1 MDERDFKLLTTLNK
15 TRNITQ
21 AADIL
26 YISQSSLS
34 KRIRVIERELGVS
47 LMLRSRQGIH
57 FTAAGEAVL
66 KHTSEAAKQLALMR
80 KAIEASRN
88 YVCGTLKAGVS
99 INYALYCLPDLLAS
113 YQGKYP
119 HVNTHITTDQSRN
132 LYLQLQ
138 NGVIDIAIL
147 RGEYDDWKGEKNL
160 LDREGIYAIY
170 SQQDEYKSLTEI
182 PYIGRKTDAD
192 FERELAQWMHENNI
206 RIEEQ
211 GIYVDNI
218 TTCVEM
224 VRRGLGWGIV
234 PKICLKDFNGCVR
247 PLFFANGEPLIRST
261 YIMYSIQSLDLPQV
275 KAFIDLIRNP
285 QEEFSYV
292 QL

>member
-57 FTAAGEAVL
+57 FTAVGEAVL

-80 KAIEASRN
+80 KSIDANRN
-88 YVCGTLKAGVS
+88 YICGTLNAGVS
-99 INYALYCLPDLLAS
+99 INYALFCLPDFLVS
-113 YQGKYP
+113 YRGKYP
-119 HVNTHITTDQSRN
+119 HVNTCITTDQSRN

-138 NGVIDIAIL
+138 NGIIDVAIL
-147 RGEYDDWKGEKNL
+147 RGEYNDWKGEKIL
-160 LDREGIYAIY
+160 LSREKICAICN
-170 SQQDEYKSLTEI
+170 QQNENTSLTEI

-206 RIEEQ
+206 RPEEH

-218 TTCVEM
+218 ITCVEM
-224 VRRGLGWGIV
+224 VRRGLGWAIV
-234 PKICLKDFNGCVR
+234 PEICLKNFSGCVHQ
-247 PLFFANGEPLIRST
+247 LFFANGEPLIRST
-261 YIMYSIQSLDLPQV
+261 YIMYSSQILALPQV
-275 KAFIDLIRNP
+275 KAFIDLIKNS
-285 QEEFSYV
+285 QEGFPYV
-292 QL
+292 

>member
-1 MDERDFKLLTTLNK
+1 MDERDFELLATLNK

-21 AADIL
+21 AANIL

-66 KHTSEAAKQLALMR
+66 KHTSESTKQLALMR
-80 KAIEASRN
+80 KTIEASRN
-88 YVCGTLKAGVS
+88 YICGTLNAGVS
-99 INYALYCLPDLLAS
+99 INYALYSLPDLLAS
-113 YQGKYP
+113 YRRKYP
-119 HVNTHITTDQSRN
+119 HVDTHITTDQSRN

-138 NGVIDIAIL
+138 NGTIDVAIL
-147 RGEYDDWKGEKNL
+147 RGEYDDWKGEKIL
-160 LDREGIYAIY
+160 LDREKICAIY
-170 SQQDEYKSLTEI
+170 NQQNENTSLTEI
-182 PYIGRKTDAD
+182 PFIGRKTDTE
-192 FERELAQWMHENNI
+192 FERELTQWMHENNI
-206 RIEEQ
+206 RAEGH

-234 PKICLKDFNGCVR
+234 PEICLKDFKGCTR
-247 PLFFANGEPLIRST
+247 PLFFANGEPLLRST
-261 YIMYSIQSLDLPQV
+261 YIMYSSQILALPQV
-275 KAFIDLIRNP
+275 KAFIDLFRNSK
-285 QEEFSYV
+285 EEFFSYV
-292 QL
+292 

>member
-1 MDERDFKLLTTLNK
+1 MDERDFKLLTILNK

-34 KRIRVIERELGVS
+34 KRIRVIEQELGVS

-57 FTAAGEAVL
+57 FTAVGEAVL

-80 KAIEASRN
+80 KSIEASRN
-88 YVCGTLKAGVS
+88 YICGTLNAGVS
-99 INYALYCLPDLLAS
+99 INYALYRLPDFLVS
-113 YQGKYP
+113 YREKYP
-119 HVNTHITTDQSRN
+119 HVNTCITTDQSRN

-138 NGVIDIAIL
+138 NNVIDVAIL
-147 RGEYDDWKGEKNL
+147 RGEYTDWKGEKDL
-160 LDREGIYAIY
+160 LSREKICVICN
-170 SQQDEYKSLTEI
+170 QQNENKSLSEI

-192 FERELAQWMHENNI
+192 FERELAQWMYENNI
-206 RIEEQ
+206 RTEEH

-234 PKICLKDFNGCVR
+234 PEICLKDFSGCVR
-247 PLFFANGEPLIRST
+247 HLFFANGEPLIRST
-261 YIMYSIQSLDLPQV
+261 YIMYSSQILALPQA
-275 KAFIDLIRNP
+275 KAFIDLIKNP

-292 QL
+292 RL